1 MDALQK
7 QQLQNLL
14 LDYENLRKLDK
25 WRNKIN
31 LFRVLGISQTEIR
44 HSNILAWLLDPRGN
58 HQLGNT
64 VLSEF
69 LRDLIVNGQVSEY
82 FKLLLSNQSD
92 FTVRREW
99 KHIDI
104 LLVSCITK
112 TVIAIENKVNAPE
125 SKTQLNRYRNILE
138 DEFKKEE
145 GWAHI
150 YLFLTPDGDEPS
162 DDKWDIITYED
173 IVGDIERAI
182 QGLDLLPEVKLLIE
196 NYLDVLRRE
205 IMKDNELVDL
215 CNEIYQKHKAAL
227 DLIWENITD
236 FTSEEIAKG
245 LTDALKK
252 LESDGKIIFDK
263 DASSKKW
270 FVFYTKTMD
279 RLIPSLNAPN
289 SSWNTTKSY
298 RYWINITEG
307 KENSRKLETRLEF
320 GRYGI
325 DEGTKAKMLQI
336 RDFTMGKKWGRFKGQ
351 QKFDKYA
358 RVIALKSISIKEN
371 EEHIS
376 EICSKYVEDIVN
388 EYLEREKDILQLFK

>member
-7 QQLQNLL
+7 QQLQDLL

-31 LFRVLGISQTEIR
+31 LFRVLGISQAEIR

-58 HQLGNT
+58 HQLGNAI
-64 VLSEF
+64 LREF
-69 LRDLIVNGQVSEY
+69 LRDLIVNGQVNEC
-82 FKLLLSNQSD
+82 FELLLSNQND
-92 FTVRREW
+92 FIVRREW

-104 LLVSCITK
+104 LLVSYATK
-112 TVIAIENKVNAPE
+112 TVIAIENKVNARE

-145 GWAHI
+145 NWTRI

-162 DDKWDIITYED
+162 DDNWDIITYED

-227 DLIWENITD
+227 ELIWDNITD
-236 FTSEEIAKG
+236 STSEEIARE
-245 LTDALKK
+245 LTKSLQK
-252 LESDGKIIFDK
+252 LENEGKIIFDK
-263 DASSKKW
+263 EASNKNW
-270 FVFYTKTMD
+270 FVFYTQAMD
-279 RLIPSLNAPN
+279 SLIPALETSN
-289 SSWNTTKSY
+289 SSWNTKKPY
-298 RYWINITEG
+298 RYWIQITKG
-307 KENSRKLETRLEF
+307 KENDKKIKTSLEF
-320 GRYGI
+320 GRHGI
-325 DEGTKAKMLQI
+325 DDGTLEKMRTI
-336 RDFTMGKKWGRFKGQ
+336 GKFTKNKRWGRFQ
-351 QKFDKYA
+351 EEFNKYA
-358 RVIALKSISIKEN
+358 RVISLKSKNIEEN
-371 EEHIS
+371 EENIA
-376 EICSKYVEDIVN
+376 EICSKYVTASVT
-388 EYLEREKDILQLFK
+388 EYLEKEKDILQLFK